1 MRGTLL
7 VATFIS
13 VMATAVGWAADAD
26 TEKELA
32 RLSRRID
39 DAYVKA
45 DTTFLANV
53 LADDWMRINSKGIV
67 QDKDSLLKELKEGF
81 TKFNAMDAS
90 EVKVRVYGDTAVVTG
105 RYLAEYQVRGREG
118 VTELDIARFGR
129 VFVRRDGKWQY
140 VHSQST
146 LVLAELPGSGPR
158 PK

>member
-7 VATFIS
+7 VATVIS
-13 VMATAVGWAADAD
+13 VTATAVGWAADAD

-118 VTELDIARFGR
+118 ATVLDVGRFGR

>member
-7 VATFIS
+7 VATLIS

-67 QDKDSLLKELKEGF
+67 QEKDSLLKELKEGF

-105 RYLAEYQVRGREG
+105 RYVAEYQFRGREG
-118 VTELDIARFGR
+118 VTELDVGRFGR

-146 LVLAELPGSGPR
+146 LVLAELPGTGQR

>member
-7 VATFIS
+7 VATLIS

-105 RYLAEYQVRGREG
+105 RYVAEYQVRGRAG
-118 VTELDIARFGR
+118 VTVLDVGRFGR

-146 LVLAELPGSGPR
+146 LVLAELPGTGSR